1 MKTKLS
7 LLTAVIVIGLSSGL
21 TFAAP
26 ASDQAQDQR
35 ENAVTAQLNQQQLQQ
50 SNDDGGYG
58 VEANQGV
65 ETYQGTVQSP
75 YQTRMQEQIA
85 QPSDNSDLSIIE

>member
-7 LLTAVIVIGLSSGL
+7 LLTAVVAIGLSSGF

-50 SNDDGGYG
+50 NNGGYG
-58 VEANQGV
+58 VETYQSV
-65 ETYQGTVQSP
+65 ETYQGIVQSP
-75 YQTRMQEQIA
+75 NQSSMHEQIA
-85 QPSDNSDLSIIE
+85 QPPSYNSDLSIIE

>member
-7 LLTAVIVIGLSSGL
+7 LLTAVVAIGLSSGF

-50 SNDDGGYG
+50 SN
-58 VEANQGV
+58 GV
-65 ETYQGTVQSP
+65 ETYQGIVQSP
-75 YQTRMQEQIA
+75 NQSTMREQIA
-85 QPSDNSDLSIIE
+85 QPPSDNSDLSIIE